1 MHYTPPS
8 PTRPTQLIDCAVFRT
23 KPGRTLAHTGL
34 FLHDVRRTFLLA
46 LPVIL
51 GQVATMATGFVDTV
65 MAGRLGPLALASVA
79 IGSAIWSAGLLF
91 LLGTLMSLSALV
103 SQLHGAG
110 RILAIGRLL
119 RQAYWLAAVLAG
131 LFWLYL
137 QGASPIIQWL
147 GVDPAIHP
155 LARGYLDGI
164 AWGTPAL
171 AGFFVLRFFCEGMSV
186 TRATFYFGL
195 LALVVNVPANYVFMY
210 GKLGLP
216 AMGAPGIGMATAFV
230 EWVQLLAI
238 LLYVR
243 RQPELRATGL
253 LGFSR
258 PRWPRIRQLLQ
269 VGLPIGFM
277 VFFEGSLFVAVS
289 LLMGTLGPLVVAAHQ
304 VAINYSSMV
313 FMIPMGLGSALTVRV
328 GNAVGRGDFQG
339 VRRAGGVGLVLVLT
353 TQLLSAGVM
362 LAFPAQ
368 IARIYTDD
376 AQVIDLVVQLLW
388 LAALFQLPD
397 GLQVAA
403 AGALRGLKDTRV
415 PMLINVVAYWLIG
428 MPLAWWLGFRAE
440 LGARG
445 LWMGLIAGLSV
456 AAVLLLWRFHRL
468 SRRLLQPARDTAA
481 TARLQG

>member
-1 MHYTPPS
+1 MHAFAFW
-8 PTRPTQLIDCAVFRT
+8 R
-23 KPGRTLAHTGL
+23 
-34 FLHDVRRTFLLA
+34 DVRRTFLLA

-91 LLGTLMSLSALV
+91 MLGVLMAVSAAV

-110 RILAIGRLL
+110 ELHRIGWLV
-119 RQAYWLAAVLAG
+119 RQAFWLAAALAA

-137 QGASPIIQWL
+137 KTATPIIHWL

-155 LARGYLDGI
+155 LAEGYLQGI

-186 TRATFYFGL
+186 TRATFYFGMVAL
-195 LALVVNVPANYVFMY
+195 LVDIPANYVFMY

-216 AMGAPGIGMATAFV
+216 AMGAPGIGMATAVV
-230 EWVQLLAI
+230 EWIQFVSI

-243 RQPELRATGL
+243 FRPDLYATGL
-253 LGFSR
+253 LGWAR
-258 PRWPRIRQLLQ
+258 PRWVEIRHLLQ

-277 VFFEGSLFVAVS
+277 VFFEGSLFVVVS
-289 LLMGTLGPLVVAAHQ
+289 LLMGTLGPVVVAAHQ
-304 VAINYSSMV
+304 VAINYSSLV
-313 FMIPMGLGSALTVRV
+313 FMIPMGLGTALTVRV
-328 GNAVGRGDFQG
+328 GNAVGRGDADG
-339 VRRAGGVGLVLVLT
+339 VRRAGWVGLVLVLA
-353 TQLLSAGVM
+353 TQVLSAAVM
-362 LAFPAQ
+362 LLFPAQ
-368 IARIYTDD
+368 IARVYTADET
-376 AQVIDLVVQLLW
+376 VIALVVQLLW
-388 LAALFQLPD
+388 LAAIFQLPD

-403 AGALRGLKDTRV
+403 AGALRGLKDTRI
-415 PMLINVVAYWLIG
+415 PMLINIVAYWLVG
-428 MPLAWWLGFRAE
+428 MPLAWWLGFHAG

-456 AAVLLLWRFHRL
+456 AAVLLTWRFWRL
-468 SRRLLQPARDTAA
+468 TAHLRLRPPAGEKPAEQEAA
-481 TARLQG
+481 LPSL